1 MRMPFSKTLAV
12 VFIAAAHL
20 ALASVAAAQL
30 VAPGPAAAGAP
41 AVVFPV
47 KTHEF
52 APVIDG
58 AHVTHDFTVANKGT
72 TPLLIDNVR
81 TG

>member
-1 MRMPFSKTLAV
+1 MAPLKTLAV
-12 VFIAAAHL
+12 GFIAAAHML
-20 ALASVAAAQL
+20 LIPLAAAQL
-30 VAPGPAAAGAP
+30 VAPGTASGGAP
-41 AVVFPV
+41 AVFFPV

-52 APVIDG
+52 PPVIDG
-58 AHVTHDFTVANKGT
+58 AHVTHEFVVLNKGT